1 VLALLLL
8 VAAAAP
14 PTLPHIHETF
24 TPLPCPKQ
32 PVSTLDLVGCAER
45 DILRTDKTVEAK
57 ERKVFALL
65 HDVDGRR
72 AFVSAERSWLAYRR
86 SICAAE
92 ASKFAGGTL
101 AGVVAASCTA
111 RQNRRHLTDLSAL
124 ARTLKQP

>member
-1 VLALLLL
+1 MLALLLAIA
-8 VAAAAP
+8 VAAP
-14 PTLPHIHETF
+14 PPIKEHF
-24 TPLPCPKQ
+24 TPLPCPKN
-32 PVSTLDLVGCAER
+32 PVSTLDLEGCAER
-45 DILRTDKTVEAK
+45 DILRTDAAINAQA
-57 ERKVFALL
+57 RKVFALL
-65 HDVDGRR
+65 HDADGRR

-111 RQNRRHLTDLSAL
+111 RQNKRHLADLSAL